1 RCFLDY
7 SEDEDKEERG
17 KQDDAVSVESVS
29 KRLDYMLQFLN
40 RKLTLHDSHSSSKRS
55 GSLR

>member
-7 SEDEDKEERG
+7 SEDEDEEEKE
-17 KQDDAVSVESVS
+17 KQDDAVSVESAS

-40 RKLTLHDSHSSSKRS
+40 RKLTLHDSHSSSNKS